1 MTSHTLPRPS
11 RPSIAPPTGPLP
23 SLPVA
28 KTRVSNTAPAA
39 AARSSPGSLL
49 PARPNHNNNNNYN
62 AAAASRAVSSPQRPV
77 LPKGHTNSAS
87 NLPTLTTTESP
98 GGPLPPGKSLRKTVS
113 IGAFPQPPKHASR
126 LGSHPPSPLSASSTP
141 NGESVDSR
149 IAPGFKPPVTPARKT
164 SLKKTTPRSV
174 SNVGGRSLL
183 GKSPLSPPSLL
194 NGSGESLAVENGG
207 HLSLPSPP
215 QSRNS
220 SAQGSYAT
228 SVTTFEDVG
237 DDDVRSHTGGS
248 AMAADSAAP
257 KDGKGNVIVSVRVRP
272 DVATKDAKPEGEW
285 EVSGKKA
292 LIAYRGREGGDYY
305 YGRSHNVDA

>member
-1 MTSHTLPRPS
+1 M
-11 RPSIAPPTGPLP
+11 
-23 SLPVA
+23 
-28 KTRVSNTAPAA
+28 
-39 AARSSPGSLL
+39 
-49 PARPNHNNNNNYN
+49 
-62 AAAASRAVSSPQRPV
+62 
-77 LPKGHTNSAS
+77 
-87 NLPTLTTTESP
+87 
-98 GGPLPPGKSLRKTVS
+98 
-113 IGAFPQPPKHASR
+113 
-126 LGSHPPSPLSASSTP
+126 
-141 NGESVDSR
+141 
-149 IAPGFKPPVTPARKT
+149 
-164 SLKKTTPRSV
+164 

-237 DDDVRSHTGGS
+237 EDDARSHTGAS
-248 AMAADSAAP
+248 AMAADSATQ

-272 DVATKDAKPEGEW
+272 DVATKDAKQEGEW

-305 YGRSHNVDA
+305 YGTSHNVDA